1 MVGRCCRGAVIVD
14 RGFERGGK
22 VWGKMRLKCSRS
34 DVGYLRQQANV
45 AMLVVNAKMGMA
57 SDNTAP
63 EHGDQGQQPYQDGFA
78 EARSLGVR
86 PVHSGPSVEG
96 FQFFGKG
103 ICMGGPGGRVWAGD
117 V

>member
-1 MVGRCCRGAVIVD
+1 MGESLRVKAGQGTRPCPGSGCSGWDCLAGTGSGRRGAAVVGRCCRGAVIVD

-63 EHGDQGQQPYQDGFA
+63 E
-78 EARSLGVR
+78 
-86 PVHSGPSVEG
+86 
-96 FQFFGKG
+96 
-103 ICMGGPGGRVWAGD
+103 
-117 V
+117 